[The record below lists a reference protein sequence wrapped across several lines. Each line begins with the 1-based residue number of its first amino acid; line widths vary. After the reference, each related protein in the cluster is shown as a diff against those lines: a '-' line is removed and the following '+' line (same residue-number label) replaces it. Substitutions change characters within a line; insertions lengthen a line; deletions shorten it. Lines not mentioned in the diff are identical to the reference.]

1 MKNIVIIG
9 AGGLAREVQHV
20 IEKINHK
27 KNQWNLI
34 GFIDENLDNKGNL
47 LNGDKIIGNFDD
59 LAQNI
64 INQELYYVCAIGN
77 TKIKKRLVKQAKEN
91 NLKPATLVDPDIFI
105 SKSVAINEGSVIYG
119 NTNLTTNIDIGKHVI
134 INPGCTIGHDVVVED
149 YAIVLPGARVS
160 GNVTIGECSTIGAS
174 STVIQNLIVGKNSFV
189 GAGAVVT
196 KNIDESVTVVG
207 CPARPIGFN
216 KQM

>member
-20 IEKINHK
+20 IEKINFK
-27 KNQWNLI
+27 KKQWNLI
-34 GFIDENLDNKGNL
+34 GFIDENPQNKGKL
-47 LNGDKIIGNFDD
+47 LNDDVVIGNFDD
-59 LAQNI
+59 LPAEI
-64 INQELYYVCAIGN
+64 IDQKLYYICAIGN
-77 TKIKKRLVKQAKEN
+77 TKVKKRLVQKANEKKLE
-91 NLKPATLVDPDIFI
+91 PAILVDPDIFI
-105 SKSVAINEGSVIYG
+105 SKSVFIGEGSVIYG
-119 NTNLTTNIDIGKHVI
+119 NTNLTANIQIGNHVI
-134 INPGCTIGHDVVVED
+134 INPGCTIGHDVVIED

-160 GNVTIGECSTIGAS
+160 GSVTIGECSTIGAS
-174 STVIQNLIVGKNSFV
+174 STVIQNLIVGRNSFV

-216 KQM
+216 N